1 MGAIVAMP
9 SDKKNKKD
17 TKKKVVDSDSE
28 AESEPEVQ
36 EKKAP
41 AKKSAF
47 AQMQNSDSESDK
59 SEEEKPKKKV
69 EKKKKKKDSSDSE
82 DEPKKKKKDEKDE
95 KKDKKDKKEKKPAPI
110 IGEVQS
116 VKPVPKKD
124 KLKVC
129 EVQVGPDKVLQIVT
143 NAPNVEKGVCVIVA
157 PAGVTTADGMEIKE
171 AKVGGVES
179 SGMLCGPKQMG
190 WDTDVLDEEVPV
202 ILAAD
207 APIGK
212 PNPSYEEALEAFK
225 AREAKAAAAAA
236 AAAKKEEP
244 AGGGKG
250 KKDKKKKK
258 GDK

>member
-59 SEEEKPKKKV
+59 SEEEKT
-69 EKKKKKKDSSDSE
+69 KKKKDSSDSE

-129 EVQVGPDKVLQIVT
+129 EVQVGPSKTLQVVT
-143 NAPNVEKGVCVIVA
+143 NAPNIEKGVCVIVA
-157 PAGVTTADGMEIKE
+157 VEGVTTADGMEIKE